1 MKLETK
7 SKIATPLILIFG
19 VLCLSTSAIFVKLAD
34 APSSI
39 TAFYRLFFTFLM
51 LAPFAVSSK
60 SARRELAGLSGRQWG
75 MCLISGVLLAIHYIL
90 WFESL
95 IYTSVASST
104 VLVTLQPIFSIL
116 LAYFFLKDRLKR
128 AQIVSCLIAIG
139 GSFII
144 GWGDFQTGS
153 SALFG
158 DGMAL
163 AAAAFIRAY
172 FFIGQ
177 IARKK
182 ISVILYSVL
191 SYFSSV
197 LFLAVYAL
205 SKQDAFFSYSGNTWL
220 CFLGLAVIS
229 TIFGQFVF
237 NILLKW
243 VPATTISMSILGEPI
258 GTCFLAYF
266 ILSES
271 ITLQQG
277 LGIAVVLG
285 GLGLFFFFQNKGAN
299 N

>member
-1 MKLETK
+1 MNLKAKQNL
-7 SKIATPLILIFG
+7 ATPLILFFG

-39 TAFYRLFFTFLM
+39 TAFYRLFFTVLM
-51 LAPFAVSSK
+51 LAPFAAASK
-60 SARRELAGLSGRQWG
+60 SARNECVSLSKKQWG
-75 MCLISGVLLAIHYIL
+75 MCLVSGILLAIHYIL

-95 IYTSVASST
+95 NYTSVASST
-104 VLVTLQPIFSIL
+104 VLVTLQPIFSIIL
-116 LAYFFLKDRLKR
+116 GYFFLKERLNP
-128 AQIVSCLIAIG
+128 AQIASCLIAIG

-144 GWGDFQTGS
+144 GWGDFQTGAA
-153 SALFG
+153 ALIG

-163 AAAAFIRAY
+163 LAAAFISTY

-177 IARKK
+177 IARKR

-197 LFLAVYAL
+197 VFLALYAFA
-205 SKQDAFFSYSGNTWL
+205 KQDVFFPYDARIWL

-229 TIFGQFVF
+229 TLFGQFVF

-266 ILSES
+266 ILDEV
-271 ITLQQG
+271 IQLQQG
-277 LGIAVVLG
+277 LGILVVLS
-285 GLGLFFFFQNKGAN
+285 GLGLFFFFQNRGKR
-299 N
+299 